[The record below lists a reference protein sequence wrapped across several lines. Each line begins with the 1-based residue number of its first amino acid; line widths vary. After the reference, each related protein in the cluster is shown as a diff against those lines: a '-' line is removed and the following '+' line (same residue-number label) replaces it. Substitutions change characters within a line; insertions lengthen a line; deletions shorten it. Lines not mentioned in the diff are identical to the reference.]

1 MKRFVLAYSGG
12 LDTSVIL
19 KWLQVTHDA
28 EVVTVTADFGQRFEL
43 DGIQE
48 KALTTGAS
56 LAFVEDLR
64 DEFVRDYVWPTFKA
78 GALYQD
84 QYPLATAIGRPLIAR
99 RLVEVARDVG
109 ADAIVHGCTGKGND
123 QVRFEVSIAALA
135 PDIERIAPLRTWD
148 LKTREAEIMWAEEH
162 GVPVRATKDS
172 PYSIDE
178 NLWGISIEAGPL
190 EDPWVEPPPDCW
202 QWTADP
208 AADSVKPE
216 SVTIGFEAGIPV
228 SIDGQTMDG
237 VELIGVLNVLAG
249 AHGVGRIDM
258 VEDRL
263 VGIKSR
269 EIYEAPGAVTLHAA
283 RTALA
288 QLTLDRHTRRVLA
301 AMGQEFAQL
310 VYDGLWFTPLR
321 TAISAFVDQ
330 AVAPMTGEV
339 QIKLHAGTAM
349 PVARRS
355 PNSLYDEALATYGEG
370 DAFDHDAAQG
380 FIELF
385 GQSAK
390 VTNAVMREAALS
402 SAISTVTAV
411 DA

>member
-28 EVVTVTADFGQRFEL
+28 DVVTVTADFGQRIEL
-43 DGIQE
+43 EGVKE
-48 KALTTGAS
+48 KALATGAS
-56 LAFVEDLR
+56 RAFVEDLR

-99 RLVEVARDVG
+99 RLVEVARDLN

-135 PDIERIAPLRTWD
+135 PDLERIAPLRTWD
-148 LKTREAEIMWAEEH
+148 LKTREAEIAWAHQH
-162 GVPVRATKDS
+162 GVAVRATKDS

-178 NLWGISIEAGPL
+178 NLWGISVEAGPL
-190 EDPWVEPPPDCW
+190 EDPWVEPPHDCW

-208 AADSVKPE
+208 AADSAKPE
-216 SVTIGFEAGIPV
+216 YATIAFEHGLPV
-228 SIDGQTMDG
+228 AIDGQAMHG

-269 EIYEAPGAVTLHAA
+269 EIYEAPAAVTLHAA
-283 RTALA
+283 RTSLA
-288 QLTLDRHTRRVLA
+288 QLTLDRQTRRVLA
-301 AMGQEFAQL
+301 TLGHEFSQL
-310 VYDGLWFTPLR
+310 VYDGLWFTPIR
-321 TAISAFVDQ
+321 KAISAFVDE

-339 QIKLHAGTAM
+339 QVKLHAGTAM

-355 PNSLYDEALATYGEG
+355 SNSLYDEALATYGDG

-380 FIELF
+380 FIQLF
-385 GQSAK
+385 GQSAR
-390 VTNAVMREAALS
+390 VTNAAMREVTSS
-402 SAISTVTAV
+402 SAIPTVTTV